1 MSYGDWKVATECK
14 TIGSWN
20 LHTLLPKGMDFF
32 IMLAS
37 ASGVCGLRG
46 QANYAAG
53 NTYMDTLARYRVSH
67 GEKATSLDLGAMLDD
82 GLLAENKDFLHRVLA
97 YGALD
102 GITRE
107 QSHAIFDHYC
117 DPALPV
123 ASTLD
128 SQAIIGLGKGNGPG
142 LDGIALFRQPIFSH
156 MRLNDDTSGDGA
168 GADVNEG
175 PDYKRL
181 FRESSSLL
189 EAGDAAAQALVKK
202 LAKTLSTMQEEVD
215 LRKPLHTYGVD
226 SLLGVELRSWVMKE
240 FAADVPVFE
249 ILGGSTFATVGNLI
263 AARSKLEHKAWKIK
277 NL

>member
-1 MSYGDWKVATECK
+1 MSYSDWKVATDCK

-20 LHTLLPKGMDFF
+20 LHALLPKKMDFF

-53 NTYMDTLARYRVSH
+53 NTYMDSLAHYRVSH
-67 GEKATSLDLGAMLDD
+67 GEKAISLDLGAMLDD
-82 GLLAENKDFLHRVLA
+82 GLLAENKDFLNRVLA

-117 DPALPV
+117 DPALPL
-123 ASTLD
+123 ASPRV
-128 SQAIIGLGKGNGPG
+128 SQVIIGLGKGDGPG
-142 LDGIALFRQPIFSH
+142 LDGIGLSHQPMFCH
-156 MRLNDDTSGDGA
+156 MRLDDDPSSNVT
-168 GADVNEG
+168 GADVDEG
-175 PDYKRL
+175 PDHKRL
-181 FRESSSLL
+181 FKESSSLL
-189 EAGDAAAQALVKK
+189 DAGDVAAQALVKK
-202 LAKTLSTMQEEVD
+202 LGRTLSTLQGEVD
-215 LRKPLHTYGVD
+215 LLKPLHTYGVD

-249 ILGGSTFATVGNLI
+249 ILGGSTFSAVGNII
-263 AARSKLEHKAWKIK
+263 AARSKLEHVAWTI
-277 NL
+277 